1 MYYYYYLKIQIPPPL
16 SPLFTSNFAP
26 PSLFLCRYCLRLCS
40 LYTPPAFPTAAT
52 AASGAKGPAV
62 DGQADP
68 GRGVAREEEAA
79 ALGETEKAG
88 ARGGEHS
95 AVLPG
100 VAYGSDSLPLRM
112 RGVEEELLEK
122 RLLRLEKQTKQE
134 LEMSIAL
141 RWIAWPSLA

>member
-1 MYYYYYLKIQIPPPL
+1 M
-16 SPLFTSNFAP
+16 
-26 PSLFLCRYCLRLCS
+26 
-40 LYTPPAFPTAAT
+40 
-52 AASGAKGPAV
+52 
-62 DGQADP
+62 
-68 GRGVAREEEAA
+68 
-79 ALGETEKAG
+79 
-88 ARGGEHS
+88 
-95 AVLPG
+95 LPG